1 MSCPKSDG
9 ELDVRWG
16 FCVNCLKTDH
26 FNHTLSLAF
35 DRALNILMLRMIG
48 AKRGEQKLVSVSGH
62 RAWPIKPLPAEE
74 WWLMDSRPG
83 VRDTRGSMTMFAMLS
98 MFGECHQGLLE
109 MKMSVY
115 TEHSWLL

>member
-48 AKRGEQKLVSVSGH
+48 ASKNWCQ
-62 RAWPIKPLPAEE
+62 
-74 WWLMDSRPG
+74 
-83 VRDTRGSMTMFAMLS
+83 
-98 MFGECHQGLLE
+98 
-109 MKMSVY
+109 
-115 TEHSWLL
+115 

>member
-35 DRALNILMLRMIG
+35 DRALNILMLRMIWGAESG
-48 AKRGEQKLVSVSGH
+48 AKTGVSEQ
-62 RAWPIKPLPAEE
+62 
-74 WWLMDSRPG
+74 
-83 VRDTRGSMTMFAMLS
+83 
-98 MFGECHQGLLE
+98 
-109 MKMSVY
+109 
-115 TEHSWLL
+115 

>member
-48 AKRGEQKLVSVSGH
+48 MKREEQKLVSVSGD

-74 WWLMDSRPG
+74 WWLMDSKPS
-83 VRDTRGSMTMFAMLS
+83 VRDTRGSMTMFAMLP
-98 MFGECHQGLLE
+98 MFGECHHGLFE
-109 MKMSVY
+109 MKMS
-115 TEHSWLL
+115 L